1 MSDLTERILSA
12 VLLITVSLTALFAR
26 QEAFSLLVCAY
37 AWLVLKEFYGITRR
51 DQTDRNPS
59 EMIGYTGLIFLFL
72 IASGQAGKLHPLLHS
87 KSDAVLWVVIG
98 VLVVALSAEFF
109 YRVHEPIRNTGAT
122 LMGMAYTGLFG
133 FVVMLNNL
141 PGREIVALIPWPLA
155 NGNLR
160 VLHLL
165 LIVWASDLFAYFIGR
180 RACGRN
186 KLCETLSPKKTWE
199 GSMGGLTG
207 AIIASGAFGSWF
219 GFGLVQSIAIGVVVG
234 IAAQLGDLA
243 ASAIKREFGV
253 KDSGDVSKY
262 TKKLFAGHGGA
273 LDRLDS
279 VIMAAPVY
287 YLLAIIIFR

>member
-1 MSDLTERILSA
+1 
-12 VLLITVSLTALFAR
+12 
-26 QEAFSLLVCAY
+26 
-37 AWLVLKEFYGITRR
+37 
-51 DQTDRNPS
+51 
-59 EMIGYTGLIFLFL
+59 
-72 IASGQAGKLHPLLHS
+72 
-87 KSDAVLWVVIG
+87 
-98 VLVVALSAEFF
+98 
-109 YRVHEPIRNTGAT
+109 
-122 LMGMAYTGLFG
+122 
-133 FVVMLNNL
+133 
-141 PGREIVALIPWPLA
+141 
-155 NGNLR
+155 
-160 VLHLL
+160 
-165 LIVWASDLFAYFIGR
+165 
-180 RACGRN
+180 
-186 KLCETLSPKKTWE
+186 
-199 GSMGGLTG
+199 MGGLTG